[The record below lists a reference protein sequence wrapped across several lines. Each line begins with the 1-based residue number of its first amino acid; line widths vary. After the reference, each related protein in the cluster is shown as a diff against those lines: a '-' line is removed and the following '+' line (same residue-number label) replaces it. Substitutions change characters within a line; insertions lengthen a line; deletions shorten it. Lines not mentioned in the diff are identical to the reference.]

1 MRRANRWHTPLYV
14 ATNLLESMVVYN
26 RPTIAEM
33 NDIANTLLDGAHG
46 LVLAAE
52 TAIGVDPVGAVDMVK
67 QAVAVFEQ
75 EEFGRRLRRSPAIDL
90 TDRNGGS
97 GDGIAVNGGLGS
109 TADSGAAAL
118 GGHLGWRE
126 PGREVEPLG
135 QAPPLLRARDVPRL
149 GLRRHL
155 VLQPVRIQRWD
166 VDDPMERDDR
176 DVQLEANSATSSWAS
191 YRP

>member
-1 MRRANRWHTPLYV
+1 MSLEQIPYVQKAIVRRANRWHTPLYV

-75 EEFGRRLRRSPAIDL
+75 EEFGRRPRRSPAIDL

-97 GDGIAVNGGLGS
+97 GDGIAVKVDRLHRRQR
-109 TADSGAAAL
+109 SGVA
-118 GGHLGWRE
+118 R
-126 PGREVEPLG
+126 R
-135 QAPPLLRARDVPRL
+135 PPRVA
-149 GLRRHL
+149 
-155 VLQPVRIQRWD
+155 
-166 VDDPMERDDR
+166 
-176 DVQLEANSATSSWAS
+176 
-191 YRP
+191 